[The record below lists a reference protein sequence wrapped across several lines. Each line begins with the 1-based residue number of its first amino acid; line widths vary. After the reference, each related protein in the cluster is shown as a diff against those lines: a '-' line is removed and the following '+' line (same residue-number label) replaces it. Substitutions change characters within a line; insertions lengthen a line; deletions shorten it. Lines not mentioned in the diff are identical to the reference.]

1 MKSPINDNFYL
12 NNPSLP
18 TEKTQFE
25 WTPEMLN
32 DLKKAGK
39 DIIAFAE
46 KFFYIVNLDRGKEVI
61 KLYKAQKRVL
71 KSLVKNN
78 RVVLLSSRQAGKTTL
93 VTIFALWYTCFNVDK
108 SILIVA
114 NKEKTAIEIL
124 GRIRVAYELLPNW
137 IKPGVKDY
145 SKTNIVFANDSRIY
159 VSTTASSAG
168 RSSSI
173 NCLLIDEAAHIDR
186 FKEDEFVKSI
196 MPVISS
202 SKKTKV
208 FMISTPNGTSNHFYK
223 TYSGAER
230 GENGWSNEKI
240 DWWEVPGRDEDW
252 KQKAVADLGSID
264 AFNQEYGNIFI
275 ETGET
280 AIDKEIIAEFRTMAR
295 LPDIY
300 NSSEYKVW
308 EKPDSKNIYV
318 MGVDVSDGVGGAAS
332 CIQGLN
338 ITDLT
343 NITQAFTY
351 WNKFIDTAHFA
362 KEINDIA
369 KQWGK
374 PHMLIERNNMGGEV
388 INYLRGQPYNY
399 ERLVGYDNKT
409 GVEYDKF
416 GVASSTNTKYEGVSN
431 MRYWM
436 NALRALN
443 IYDIATIQEIETF
456 VKYPNGTWHKQPG
469 EGVLDDRVMALIWAL
484 YSLYNPIAES
494 IFEVVQYDERGRPLK
509 LRKNYYDDDGYYGV
523 NQYRKDYGDNDFVP
537 TFISTKSSYGSNPEM
552 EDLAA
557 DGWQVLSNI

>member
-1 MKSPINDNFYL
+1 MQSKNDNFYL
-12 NNPSLP
+12 NNPALP
-18 TEKTQFE
+18 TEKTEFE
-25 WTPEMLN
+25 WTAEMLK
-32 DLKKAGK
+32 DLKKCEK
-39 DIIAFAE
+39 DIITFAE

-71 KSLVKNN
+71 KSLVRNN

-93 VTIFALWYTCFNVDK
+93 VTIFALWFTCFNKDK

-124 GRIRVAYELLPNW
+124 GRIRVAYEMLPNW

-159 VSTTASSAG
+159 VSTTASTAG

-202 SKKTKV
+202 SKKTKI

-230 GENGWSNEKI
+230 GENGWNHEKI
-240 DWWEVPGRDEDW
+240 DWWEVPGRDEQW
-252 KQKAVADLGSID
+252 KQDAISDLGSID
-264 AFNQEYGNIFI
+264 AFNQEYGNLFI

-280 AIDKEIIAEFRTMAR
+280 AINKEIIAEFRTMAK
-295 LPDIY
+295 LPEIF
-300 NSSEYKVW
+300 NSTEYKVW
-308 EKPDSKNIYV
+308 ESPDPKGIYV
-318 MGVDVSDGVGGAAS
+318 MGLDVSDGVGGAAS

-338 ITDLT
+338 VTDLT

-351 WNKFIDTAHFA
+351 WNKFLDTSHFA
-362 KEINDIA
+362 LEAFNIA

-399 ERLVGYDNKT
+399 ERLVGYDSKT
-409 GVEYDKF
+409 GIEYD
-416 GVASSTNTKYEGVSN
+416 
-431 MRYWM
+431 
-436 NALRALN
+436 
-443 IYDIATIQEIETF
+443 
-456 VKYPNGTWHKQPG
+456 
-469 EGVLDDRVMALIWAL
+469 
-484 YSLYNPIAES
+484 
-494 IFEVVQYDERGRPLK
+494 
-509 LRKNYYDDDGYYGV
+509 
-523 NQYRKDYGDNDFVP
+523 
-537 TFISTKSSYGSNPEM
+537 
-552 EDLAA
+552 
-557 DGWQVLSNI
+557 